1 MYLIIVPL
9 LALLQRKSIEI
20 LLFKGVV
27 LVDRNIRTFII
38 AEAGV
43 NHNGDIKQAKG
54 LIDIAKSAG
63 ADAVK
68 FQTYKSENVVSK
80 FAKKAVYQKEATKA
94 GESQLDMVKKLELS
108 YCDFRE
114 LKKYCDEKEILFLS
128 TPFDL
133 ESIDFLESLN
143 IPIYKVPSGEI
154 TNLPYLMK
162 IACTGKPVIM
172 STGMSDLVEVEL
184 ALGVLRDNGAGT
196 ITLLH
201 CNTQYPTPFG
211 DANIK
216 AMLTL
221 KECFGVEVGYS
232 DHTLG
237 IEAPIA
243 AIALGAAVIEKHFT
257 LDKDMEGPDHK
268 ASLGPQELKAMVSS
282 IRNIELALGDG
293 IKRPS
298 KSEMPNKEVA
308 RKSIVA
314 KQNIDK
320 GEPFTED
327 NLTIKRPGNGI
338 SPMKWFEVLGMIAER
353 DFYED
358 ELIEL

>member
-1 MYLIIVPL
+1 MSDV
-9 LALLQRKSIEI
+9 
-20 LLFKGVV
+20 
-27 LVDRNIRTFII
+27 FII

-43 NHNGDIKQAKG
+43 NHNGNVKLAKK
-54 LIDIAKSAG
+54 LIDAAISAG

-68 FQTYKSENVVSK
+68 FQTFKAERLVSK
-80 FAKKAVYQKEATKA
+80 VAQKAGYQKQAT
-94 GESQLDMVKKLELS
+94 ETDENQLDMLKKLELTF
-108 YCDFRE
+108 DVFKE
-114 LKKYCDEKEILFLS
+114 LKKYCERRELLILS
-128 TPFDL
+128 TPFDF
-133 ESIDFLESLN
+133 ESIDFLESLEM
-143 IPIYKVPSGEI
+143 PIYKVPSGEI

-162 IACTGKPVIM
+162 IASTGKPVIM
-172 STGMSDLVEVEL
+172 STGMSDLNEVGA
-184 ALGVLRDNGAGT
+184 ALEVLRDNGAGT

-201 CNTQYPTPFG
+201 CNTQYPTAFE

-221 KECFGVEVGYS
+221 KERFGVAVGYS

-243 AIALGAAVIEKHFT
+243 AIALGATVIEKHFT
-257 LDKDMEGPDHK
+257 LDKSMEGPDHR
-268 ASLGPQELKAMVSS
+268 ASVDPQELKAMVTS

-298 KSEMPNKEVA
+298 VSETPNKEVA

-314 KQNIDK
+314 KRNIVK
-320 GEPFTED
+320 GELFTEK
-327 NLTIKRPGNGI
+327 NLTVKRPGNGI
-338 SPMKWFEVLGMIAER
+338 SPMKWCEVLGTSAAH
-353 DFYED
+353 DFCED